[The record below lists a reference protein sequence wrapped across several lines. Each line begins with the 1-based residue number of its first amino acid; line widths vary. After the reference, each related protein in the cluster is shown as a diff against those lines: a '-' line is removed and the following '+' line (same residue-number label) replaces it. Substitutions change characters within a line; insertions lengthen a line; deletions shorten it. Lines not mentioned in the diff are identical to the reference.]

1 MDQEAFIYH
10 VPHNHFRISKSGEVY
25 QNGGDWYYM
34 YTSIGEVRIPEE
46 TIRRL
51 INSSITPD
59 QLEAEGKK
67 INPTFKLS
75 GSLILNRGVT
85 LGKAIVYSKD
95 DGKPIDNGEEDEL
108 LNQYEELST
117 NIEDNINNLN
127 NQLIELNSINKKI
140 LSNKR
145 KKKND
150 KK

>member
-10 VPHNHFRISKSGEVY
+10 VPYNHFKISKSGEVY

-34 YTSIGEVRIPEE
+34 YISIGEVRIPEE
-46 TIRRL
+46 TIRKL
-51 INSSITPD
+51 INSSITPE

-75 GSLILNRGVT
+75 GGLILERGVT

-117 NIEDNINNLN
+117 NIEDNINSLN
-127 NQLIELNSINKKI
+127 EQLNELNSINKKI

-145 KKKND
+145 KKKNG